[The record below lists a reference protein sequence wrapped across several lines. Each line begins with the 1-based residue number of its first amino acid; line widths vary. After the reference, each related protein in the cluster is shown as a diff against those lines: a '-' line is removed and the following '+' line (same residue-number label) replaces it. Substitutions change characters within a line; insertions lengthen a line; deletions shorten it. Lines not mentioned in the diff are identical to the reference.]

1 MKLHKQVKFPLA
13 SNTKQKLQFNS
24 DFEANV
30 QKSCDQSRPPRV
42 HNADPNCAGSDIKP
56 ETFVVWLT
64 NGFML
69 HFYIT
74 GGKVHV
80 CRAEGCCTRST
91 LTVTCSKVRKKKGKP
106 AEDMNLKSDT
116 DAYDGPYT
124 CYITSQTPNSCWSN
138 TLDPNIHPQTWR
150 SIFIQHKYRRCVGE
164 PGLCG
169 IRRPNES
176 HILTYSGLHV
186 YFM

>member
-1 MKLHKQVKFPLA
+1 M
-13 SNTKQKLQFNS
+13 
-24 DFEANV
+24 
-30 QKSCDQSRPPRV
+30 
-42 HNADPNCAGSDIKP
+42 
-56 ETFVVWLT
+56 VWLT

-106 AEDMNLKSDT
+106 AEDMNLKIDT
-116 DAYDGPYT
+116 DASDGQCT

-138 TLDPNIHPQTWR
+138 TMDPNIHPQTWR

-169 IRRPNES
+169 IRWPRTWRTKLKS
-176 HILTYSGLHV
+176 HFDILRSHCVVHV
-186 YFM
+186 NDIPSSFRWSTDGHRNLANIS